1 MDKEVKRIDFEEFTL
16 NVGDIFDAIA
26 KEQSTVLVEKNGR
39 LYRIEPEPE
48 QPQQDVW
55 ANYDRQRAKQ
65 ALKQSAGALVGV
77 DRDSLLKDI
86 HSQRGQDSRGRP
98 A

>member
-1 MDKEVKRIDFEEFTL
+1 MDKEVKRLNFEEFTL
-16 NVGDIFDAIA
+16 HIEAIFDTIA
-26 KEQSTVLVEKNGR
+26 KGQGTFLVNKNGR
-39 LYRIEPEPE
+39 LYRLELEPE
-48 QPQQDVW
+48 QPHQNIWVG
-55 ANYDRQRAKQ
+55 YDPQRARQ

-86 HSQRGQDSRGRP
+86 HDQRGQDSHGRP